1 MNSVRIKEVHGAMNT
16 HKGPTRQAGGGSR
29 KGRSSGGGDI
39 SYETE

>member
-16 HKGPTRQAGGGSR
+16 HKGPTRQAGSR

-39 SYETE
+39 SDETE